1 MRVSA
6 WSAAAVRSA
15 TRGVTPGVARL
26 GGTPRFAGRASGVLR
41 GAKAL
46 PPLVGAKTRLGPKHA
61 SAYRR
66 VPSAL
71 FFYPM
76 GFGYMGGGGILGSL
90 VTMVALGALYT
101 MMTRQQGLPT
111 AGAGG
116 GGYAAQDDSNPRVVL
131 CKFQVGLLGNASDL
145 QTDLDRIARAADTS
159 TPAGLHFCLQESIL
173 SLLRFNNYWEYAAV
187 DVKGTR
193 LARAETAFDEISMG
207 ERGKLTAETL
217 TNVDNIK
224 MSKRVE
230 GAGSGGVNEYIVVTV
245 LCAIEGTPRIPKA
258 VVSRAD
264 AEECCR
270 ALGAV
275 RQKDVLAVEVL
286 WQPQQEGDTLTGEE
300 VIAMYPQL
308 SVL

>member
-15 TRGVTPGVARL
+15 MRGATPGVARR
-26 GGTPRFAGRASGVLR
+26 GGTSRFAGRASGVLR
-41 GAKAL
+41 GVKAL
-46 PPLVGAKTRLGPKHA
+46 PPLVGAKTRLGPKRA
-61 SAYRR
+61 STLRR

-76 GFGYMGGGGILGSL
+76 GFGYMGGGGLLGSL

-159 TPAGLHFCLQESIL
+159 TPAGLHFCLQESIV

-193 LARAETAFDEISMG
+193 LARAETAFDEISMV
-207 ERGKLTAETL
+207 ERGKFTAETL

-264 AEECCR
+264 ANECCR